1 MYKILC
7 SLFDMIILLLTGIDI
22 YESMCNAAKVSVFNW
37 DRDMVT
43 VEKADVFFDEFSDI
57 NIFLPG
63 PLRRIS
69 HTI

>member
-37 DRDMVT
+37 DRDMVIRFNIHC
-43 VEKADVFFDEFSDI
+43 VSSVDKNVF
-57 NIFLPG
+57 
-63 PLRRIS
+63 
-69 HTI
+69 